1 MSGKQAW
8 TWDEIVLV
16 LDVYLSGANATEDDP
31 KVKDLIQLLSHPPGS
46 VRALLRNFS
55 HLDGKGGL
63 SNASELTQRV
73 WGQYARDR
81 HGVRSDAKVIRKQ
94 VREMQESGWSQE
106 QELLNGFAE
115 APEGRILTRYHLFR
129 ERNHKAIREKKQS
142 VLRNAGRLVCEACG
156 FDFAEKYGKRGEGFI
171 ECHHLKPVSELKPG
185 SKTRQNDLALLCS
198 NCHRMVH
205 VSRPWLK
212 MKELAHLI
220 ESP

>member
-1 MSGKQAW
+1 MSGKQKW
-8 TWDEIVLV
+8 TWDETVLV
-16 LDVYLSGANATEDDP
+16 LEVYLSGANPTEDDP

-55 HLDGKGGL
+55 YLDGKGGL
-63 SNASELTQRV
+63 PNASKPTQRV

-81 HGVRSDAKVIRKQ
+81 HGVRSVAKVIRKQ

-106 QELLNGFAE
+106 LMNGFAE
-115 APEGRILTRYHLFR
+115 ASEGRILTRYHLFR
-129 ERNHKAIREKKQS
+129 ERNHELVKAKKQN

-156 FDFAEKYGKRGEGFI
+156 FDFAEKYGKRGKGFI

-185 SKTRQNDLALLCS
+185 NKTRLNDLALLCS

-212 MKELAHLI
+212 MKELAHLVD